1 MTLGIGWYPAGLGP
15 AGYDPVIP
23 PDAPRGVHPPAA
35 LMFDGQT
42 RDFPL
47 DENGFYREVHPVD
60 QKVELALSVSRG
72 AIASV
77 PGIGNKLRTI
87 QRVRKEVAET
97 LARSYI
103 REALADL
110 LASKAIQIN
119 NIDIDIDTSV
129 AGRLLFA
136 VTYLNLELA
145 YLSQNKARTI
155 TAELA
160 YA

>member
-1 MTLGIGWYPAGLGP
+1 MSGFGWYPAGIGP
-15 AGYDPVIP
+15 AGYSPVVP
-23 PDAPRGVHPPAA
+23 PDAPRDVRPPAA
-35 LMFDGQT
+35 LYLDGQT

-47 DENGFYREVHPVD
+47 DANGFYQEVHPVD
-60 QKVELALSVSRG
+60 QKVELQLCLPRG

-87 QRVRKEVAET
+87 QRVRQDVAIT
-97 LARSYI
+97 LAQSHL

-110 LASKAIQIN
+110 LSAKSIQIQQIK
-119 NIDIDIDTSV
+119 IDVDV
-129 AGRLLFA
+129 PGRLLFA

-145 YLSQNKARTI
+145 FLSESKAFT
-155 TAELA
+155 TVNGSLA

>member
-1 MTLGIGWYPAGLGP
+1 MMTLGVGWYPAGLGP
-15 AGYDPVIP
+15 AGYDPVVP
-23 PDAPRGVHPPAA
+23 PNAPRDVRPPAA

-47 DENGFYREVHPVD
+47 DDNGFYREVHPVD
-60 QKVELALSVSRG
+60 QRVALALSISRG

-87 QRVRKEVAET
+87 QRVRPNVAET
-97 LARSYI
+97 LARNYI
-103 REALADL
+103 NEALAEL
-110 LASKAIQIN
+110 LRAKSIHIEKIT
-119 NIDIDIDTSV
+119 IDTGV

-145 YLSQNKARTI
+145 YLTQNKAFT
-155 TAELA
+155 TVSAELA